1 MEPAQ
6 VSTFEN
12 LKDVKSLAG
21 WVAEKNEEIQRFIK
35 GTDKTGEWDDMA
47 VGILQTKTKELEAGQ
62 KKLTQYQQKED
73 IYNKLVEQKKD
84 LSEPAPHV
92 PFENNGGAPA
102 VTETNGSNNSV
113 KSLGELFTENKTYK
127 SFGSHEENNKGPFSI
142 SIPDFDYRQNALKTV
157 MTTAAGWAPANPRTN
172 TMIPFAQRQ
181 PRLADIIPTSP
192 TQNTSVFYMTET
204 TALAGTNAQVVT
216 AENSAKFQNTLAFT
230 QVESKVTLIAT
241 WLPVTLQQLD
251 DVPGIQEVI
260 NNRMTTFLQLK
271 EEDVLLTGTGV
282 APINISG
289 FLVQV
294 TQTQALGA
302 DTNIDAIFRAIQKVR
317 TVGFTEPDTIVMHP
331 NNFTP
336 IALYKSNTGEFGFNV
351 TVDNA
356 GVTRLFG
363 KILILTPAITANTAL
378 VGDFAN
384 FSHISK
390 KMGLT
395 ITVGLNSDD
404 FTLNKR
410 TILAEMRE
418 SLEIYRINAFCTVT
432 GLAA

>member
-1 MEPAQ
+1 METAQ
-6 VSTFEN
+6 VSSFEN

-21 WVAEKNEEIQRFIK
+21 WVAEKNDEIQRYIK
-35 GTDKTGEWDDMA
+35 ASDGKWDDDRIA
-47 VGILQTKTKELEAGQ
+47 ILDSRTKEIESAQ
-62 KKLTQYQQKED
+62 KRLTQLQQVED
-73 IYNKLVEQKKD
+73 VYNKTVERKKD

-92 PFENNGGAPA
+92 PFENNGGDPTI
-102 VTETNGSNNSV
+102 TENKGNVST

-127 SFGSHEENNKGPFSI
+127 SFGSHEESNKGPFSI
-142 SIPDFDYRQNALKTV
+142 SIPDFDFRQGMKTV
-157 MTTAAGWAPANPRTN
+157 MTTAAGWAPANPRTG

-181 PRLADIIPTSP
+181 PRLADVIPSSP
-192 TQNTSVFYMTET
+192 TNNTSIFYMTET

-216 AENSAKFQNTLAFT
+216 AENSLKFENTLAFT
-230 QVESKVTLIAT
+230 QVESKVALIAT

-251 DVPGIQEVI
+251 DVPGMQEII

-289 FLVQV
+289 FLTQV

-302 DTNIDAIFRAIQKVR
+302 DTNLDAIFRGIQKVR
-317 TVGFTEPDTIVMHP
+317 TVGFTEPDAIVMHP

-363 KILILTPAITANTAL
+363 KVLILTPAITANTAL
-378 VGDFAN
+378 VGDFAT

-395 ITVGLNSDD
+395 ITVGLNADD
-404 FTLNKR
+404 FTKNKR
-410 TILAEMRE
+410 TVLAEMRE

>member
-1 MEPAQ
+1 METPQ
-6 VSTFEN
+6 VNTFEN
-12 LKDVKSLAG
+12 LKDVKSLSQ
-21 WVAEKNEEIQRFIK
+21 WVAEKNDEIQRYIK
-35 GTDKTGEWDDMA
+35 ASDGKWDDDRVA
-47 VGILQTKTKELEAGQ
+47 ILDSRTKEIEAAQ
-62 KKLTQYQQKED
+62 ARLTQLQRVED
-73 IYNKLVEQKKD
+73 VYSKTVERKKD

-92 PFENNGGAPA
+92 PFENNGGDPS
-102 VTETNGSNNSV
+102 VTEDKGNGAT

-127 SFGSHEENNKGPFSI
+127 GFGSHEENNKSPFSI
-142 SIPDFDYRQNALKTV
+142 SIPDYSLKTV
-157 MTTAAGWAPANPRTN
+157 MTTAAGWAPANPRTS

-181 PRLADIIPTSP
+181 PRLADIIPTSA
-192 TQNTSVFYMTET
+192 TANTSIFYMTET

-251 DVPGIQEVI
+251 DVPGIQGII
-260 NNRMTTFLQLK
+260 NDRMTTFLRLK

-282 APINISG
+282 APINMSG

-294 TQTQALGA
+294 TQTQAKGA
-302 DTNIDAIFRAIQKVR
+302 DTNIDAVFRGIQKVR
-317 TVGFTEPDTIVMHP
+317 TVGFTEPDAIVMHP

-336 IALYKSNTGEFGFNV
+336 IALYKASTGEFGFNV

-378 VGDFAN
+378 VGDFAT

-432 GLAA
+432 GLDA